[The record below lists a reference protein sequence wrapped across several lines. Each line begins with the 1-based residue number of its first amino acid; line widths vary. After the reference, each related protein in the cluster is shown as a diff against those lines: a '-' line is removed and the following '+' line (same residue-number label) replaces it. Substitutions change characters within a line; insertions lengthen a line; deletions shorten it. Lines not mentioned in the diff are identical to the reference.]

1 MEEIITDAAGGGVG
15 QWLKLV
21 SAVIVAL
28 GGAAGILELLKYL
41 FSIRAN
47 RRKNTAEAKQQEATA
62 GRQDAELREKEL
74 HVLNQIAEAAKGQ
87 LEEWKQAYADV
98 KAEREALKADKE
110 EDRRIK
116 SELRMELAKVQRQCN
131 GVQVTLSNEIAARR
145 AAERM
150 YCDNEACTMRHPPKG
165 TYHSDEIP
173 RNKRGQFVSR
183 KKA

>member
-1 MEEIITDAAGGGVG
+1 MEEIITEAAGGGVG

-21 SAVIVAL
+21 LAVIAGL
-28 GGAAGILELLKYL
+28 GGGTVILEIFKYL
-41 FSIRAN
+41 VSLPFH
-47 RRKNTAEAKQQEATA
+47 RRKDKAEAKKEEATA
-62 GRQDAELREKEL
+62 GQQDAELREKEL

-87 LEEWKQAYADV
+87 LEEYKQAYAD
-98 KAEREALKADKE
+98 AKADKE

-165 TYHSDEIP
+165 TYHSDKVP

-183 KKA
+183 KAKA